1 MCAMLV
7 NWKIMITKILKK
19 RTASYSLTL
28 TFGVLVSAW
37 LQTNLTRA
45 ETLAE
50 NQTTATAMA
59 AQEPALPPG
68 KLKDTPWHLVDLW
81 WNLGTNTPFES
92 YSIDVDILDEVP
104 TNINLYLSP
113 VGFGKLNAAGFYGG
127 LQTHADG
134 HSIDN
139 PEDRGIGRG
148 LIFSRWD
155 ERDPTAVRAAAPG
168 GYFQSAGN
176 EGDYVSVRAPYEWT
190 KGRYTYRVV
199 KMDHSQV
206 HAQDGTWVGA
216 FVYSYERHENAFVG
230 ALWFK
235 DNDLVLDKSIASFV
249 EIYGATIPVTT
260 IPTVRIRYENPTVNG
275 KIISW
280 PGVDGSFDKGIPDIA
295 DVQWKDG
302 GIEISVNATNQIARQ
317 KRYYTIHQA
326 GTGAQ

>member
-1 MCAMLV
+1 
-7 NWKIMITKILKK
+7 MIINILKK
-19 RTASYSLTL
+19 RTALYPLALTL
-28 TFGVLVSAW
+28 ALPVLAIM
-37 LQTNLTRA
+37 QTNSLHA

-50 NQTTATAMA
+50 NQAAAAAMA
-59 AQEPALPPG
+59 AQEPPPAPG
-68 KLKDTPWHLVDLW
+68 KLKETPWHLVDLW
-81 WNLGTNTPFES
+81 WNLGTNMPFES
-92 YSIDVDILDEVP
+92 YSIDVDIMDDVP

-134 HSIDN
+134 HSTDN
-139 PEDRGIGRG
+139 PVDRGIGRG

-155 ERDPTAVRAAAPG
+155 ERDPTAVRPASSG
-168 GYFQSAGN
+168 GIFQSAGN
-176 EGDYVSVRAPYEWT
+176 EGDFVSVRAPYEWA

-206 HAQDGTWVGA
+206 HGQDGTWVGA
-216 FVYSYERHENAFVG
+216 FVYSYQRHENAFIG

-249 EIYGATIPVTT
+249 EIYGEVIPVATV
-260 IPTVRIRYENPTVNG
+260 PTVRIRYENPTVNG

-280 PGVDGSFDKGIPDIA
+280 PSVDGSFDKGIPDIA

-302 GIEISVNATNQIARQ
+302 GIEISVNATNQIARP

-326 GTGAQ
+326 DTGVQ